1 MPINGIQGINPVWVG
16 GKVIKENGLETDH
29 KGLGCYIEDF
39 RPYSG
44 PVGSRSPRVL
54 NVLGFYKLNTLDYL
68 VFYIS
73 RYIYTLH
80 VETFKYSIATILSNK
95 TLQI

>member
-80 VETFKYSIATILSNK
+80 VETFKYSIATILFNK

>member
-1 MPINGIQGINPVWVG
+1 MPINGIQGINPWVG
-16 GKVIKENGLETDH
+16 GKVVTENGLETGY

-39 RPYSG
+39 SPYSG
-44 PVGSRSPRVL
+44 PVGSRSPSVL
-54 NVLGFYKLNTLDYL
+54 NVLGFYKVNTLDYL
-68 VFYIS
+68 LFHIS

-80 VETFKYSIATILSNK
+80 VETFQYYIATILFNK